1 LIDSVFFMKKFKLLF
16 GFTLLGLA
24 TFFLSGC
31 AFSVDKKNLNY
42 SYTGQIFTATPN
54 NKSISIGTI
63 VDRRIE
69 SNPNMILHKSNQ
81 YGVTTGGWEA
91 EKPIAEIVADGL
103 RQALKGQQTSSP
115 ANFELSGSL
124 ESLACGTRMG
134 FFTGEFIVRLEVNL
148 SLHDVKTGEQV
159 WNESLVGNADIPA
172 SGDYIH
178 DGFTKALDDLISQ
191 LKDSET
197 FAKALK

>member
-1 LIDSVFFMKKFKLLF
+1 MKKINLLF
-16 GFTLLGLA
+16 RFALLGFT

-31 AFSVDKKNLNY
+31 AFSVDKENLNY
-42 SYTGQIFTATPN
+42 SYTGQIFTAASG
-54 NKSISIGTI
+54 NKSISVGTI
-63 VDRRIE
+63 IDRRIE

-81 YGVTTGGWEA
+81 YGSTTGGWEA

-103 RQALKGQQTSSP
+103 RQALKSRQIGSSP
-115 ANFELSGSL
+115 DFELGGSV

-134 FFTGEFIVRLEVNL
+134 FMTGEFIVRLEVKL
-148 SLHDVKTGEQV
+148 SLHDLKTGELV
-159 WNESLVGNADIPA
+159 WSESFTGQADIPTT
-172 SGDYIH
+172 GDYIH